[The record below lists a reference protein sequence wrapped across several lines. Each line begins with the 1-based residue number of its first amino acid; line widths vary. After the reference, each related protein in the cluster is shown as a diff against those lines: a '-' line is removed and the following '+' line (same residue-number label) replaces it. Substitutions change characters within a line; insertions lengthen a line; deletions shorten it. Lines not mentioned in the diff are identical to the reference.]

1 MLHRLVFHN
10 DRILPMEQVRLSPG
24 QAAVING
31 WGLFSTLRVYDGQPF
46 AFERHWNRLAN
57 DARRIELPLEF
68 SPDAVR
74 AQMLELIAANQVRSG
89 CVRIYFLHNKIG
101 IWCSDEPFPTVD
113 LVMYTTD
120 LPSRVGATRLSLFP
134 NGRHAA
140 HPLTGTKAT
149 SWLNNAWAVEQAHR
163 RGFDDAL
170 LLNEHG
176 NVSECTAANV
186 FCVFGEEVATPPL
199 TSGCL
204 PGVTRQI
211 LLEIAPSA
219 GVRIHERNFTFEEMK
234 RAGEVFIT
242 STTRQVQAISHVE
255 DHAFAHAPRLT
266 SRLDKLFSHYVA
278 DSIAPAGERAA
289 VGAPDREQS

>member
-101 IWCSDEPFPTVD
+101 IWCSD
-113 LVMYTTD
+113 
-120 LPSRVGATRLSLFP
+120 
-134 NGRHAA
+134 
-140 HPLTGTKAT
+140 
-149 SWLNNAWAVEQAHR
+149 
-163 RGFDDAL
+163 
-170 LLNEHG
+170 
-176 NVSECTAANV
+176 
-186 FCVFGEEVATPPL
+186 
-199 TSGCL
+199 
-204 PGVTRQI
+204 
-211 LLEIAPSA
+211 
-219 GVRIHERNFTFEEMK
+219 
-234 RAGEVFIT
+234 
-242 STTRQVQAISHVE
+242 
-255 DHAFAHAPRLT
+255 
-266 SRLDKLFSHYVA
+266 
-278 DSIAPAGERAA
+278 
-289 VGAPDREQS
+289 